1 METCTTTGEGWNS
14 NVAVVER
21 GQTFLTLEWE
31 MDQPDT
37 VYRVRWFQERVFIGE
52 DNVSP
57 FERADPLH
65 CYTPLTLPPTDHGPD
80 VHNDRSNI

>member
-1 METCTTTGEGWNS
+1 MYRVLACLFVYQLCPSRFLQCVETCSTSGEGWNS
-14 NVAVVER
+14 NVTVVER

-52 DNVSP
+52 DDVSP
-57 FERADPLH
+57 FE
-65 CYTPLTLPPTDHGPD
+65 
-80 VHNDRSNI
+80 

>member
-1 METCTTTGEGWNS
+1 MT
-14 NVAVVER
+14 VVER

-52 DNVSP
+52 DDVSP
-57 FERADPLH
+57 FERADPPVL
-65 CYTPLTLPPTDHGPD
+65 Y
-80 VHNDRSNI
+80 